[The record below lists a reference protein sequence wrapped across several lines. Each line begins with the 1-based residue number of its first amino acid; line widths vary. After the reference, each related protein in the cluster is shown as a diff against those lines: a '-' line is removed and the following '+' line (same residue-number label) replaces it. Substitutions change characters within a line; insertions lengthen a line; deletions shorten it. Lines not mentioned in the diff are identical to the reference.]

1 MGKAT
6 WAKRL
11 ERSNL
16 SEATRAKLTF
26 FNWFDFLTTIFNHYG
41 WRIFF
46 WSAFTRF
53 DWNVIIYISSRLYSR
68 SRSCQKCLI
77 FGSFDSIVHCLRIN
91 RHQCTNHNLQ
101 SSCSPTF
108 PQVHHPHFPT
118 QKVDLKT
125 FFEKKLYFHDFQFVL
140 SCKYYGR
147 NVTLIPFHAPL
158 TIKQRTHDGFY
169 TLQGDQESQR

>member
-1 MGKAT
+1 MT
-6 WAKRL
+6 
-11 ERSNL
+11 
-16 SEATRAKLTF
+16 
-26 FNWFDFLTTIFNHYG
+26 FLTTIFNHYG
-41 WRIFF
+41 WGIFF

-91 RHQCTNHNLQ
+91 RHQCTNHHLQ

-125 FFEKKLYFHDFQFVL
+125 FFWKEALFSWLPICFIMQILWPKCDSNPL
-140 SCKYYGR
+140 SR
-147 NVTLIPFHAPL
+147 APNYQTEDARWL
-158 TIKQRTHDGFY
+158 LHFTGWPSKSEINYPAIFPGSPRP
-169 TLQGDQESQR
+169 